1 MRLAIVLAACVVL
14 LALALPG
21 ETGPA
26 APAAPGSWNREGA
39 AKYLDERMDLWFVKG
54 KTLQTG
60 RGGAVCISCHTAV
73 PYALARPVLRHVT
86 HVTTPTPQEARL
98 LQGITRRVETYGDN
112 QLFYDVSDRKQ
123 IQSRGTEA
131 VLNALVLASA
141 DADHD
146 RRTPGETTRKALRR
160 LWETQRPD
168 GAWDWLDFGLEP
180 FESADAAYYGAT
192 LAALAVGTAGL
203 STDPPAD
210 AAGMDKLRG
219 YLKDR
224 YAEQSLFNRVSL
236 LLASTR
242 WKDVLTGPEREAL
255 VAEILK
261 AQRDDGGWSLQALG
275 PWKWSKTPS
284 LFRAARPPG
293 TTDASLLARSDGY
306 ATGLIVYTLRK
317 SGLPRDHP
325 TVRRGVQW
333 LVANQQGVPV
343 GQRTYPAWRSYSLN
357 VDREHGGER
366 GEAWPRLFM
375 SDAAT
380 AFAVLALAA
389 AD

>member
-1 MRLAIVLAACVVL
+1 MRLAIVLAACVSL
-14 LALALPG
+14 MGLAMPG

-26 APAAPGSWNREGA
+26 PPAPPGAWNREGA
-39 AKYLDERMDLWFVKG
+39 AKYLDERMDLWFTRG

-60 RGGAVCISCHTAV
+60 RGEAVCISCHTAV
-73 PYALARPVLRHVT
+73 PYALARPVLRQAT
-86 HVTTPTPQEARL
+86 HVTTPTPQETRL
-98 LQGITRRVETYGDN
+98 LEGISRRVETYGNN
-112 QLFYDVSDRKQ
+112 QLFYAVSDRKQ

-131 VLNALVLASA
+131 ALNALVLASA

-180 FESADAAYYGAT
+180 FESADAVYYGAT
-192 LAALAVGTAGL
+192 LAALAVGTAGV
-203 STDPPAD
+203 STGQPSE
-210 AAGMDKLRG
+210 AAGVDKLRG

-255 VAEILK
+255 VAEIQK

-284 LFRAARPPG
+284 LFRAAKPPG
-293 TTDASLLARSDGY
+293 ITDASLLARSDGY
-306 ATGLIVYTLRK
+306 ATGMIVYALRK
-317 SGLPRDHP
+317 TGLPRDHP
-325 TVRRGVQW
+325 MVTRGVQW
-333 LVANQQGVPV
+333 LVANQHGVPV
-343 GQRTYPAWRSYSLN
+343 GRRTYPAWQSYSLN
-357 VDREHGGER
+357 FDREHGEER
-366 GEAWPRLFM
+366 GEAWRRLFM

-389 AD
+389 SD